1 MAQQLGTEG
10 VRAMLKV
17 PKFVQEMMGRAR
29 FDRSYTNPTSDP
41 GYTVWIRKATPYAR
55 AATLRAE
62 CERLVAWA
70 RRNYAD
76 AEILECP
83 ENTHY
88 CNQAALVTIT
98 DPVMQKLE
106 KFMPEMKEQKG

>member
-1 MAQQLGTEG
+1 
-10 VRAMLKV
+10 MLKV
-17 PKFVQEMMGRAR
+17 PKFAQEMMSRAR
-29 FDRSYTNPTSDP
+29 FDLSYTNPNSDP
-41 GYTVWIRKATPYAR
+41 GYTIWIRKATPYTYAS
-55 AATLRAE
+55 TLRAE

-83 ENTHY
+83 KDTHY

-106 KFMPEMKEQKG
+106 KFRPKKEK

>member
-1 MAQQLGTEG
+1 MS
-10 VRAMLKV
+10 
-17 PKFVQEMMGRAR
+17 RAR
-29 FDRSYTNPTSDP
+29 FDLSYTNPNSDP
-41 GYTVWIRKATPYAR
+41 GYTIWIRKATPYTYAS
-55 AATLRAE
+55 TLRAE

-83 ENTHY
+83 KDTHY

-106 KFMPEMKEQKG
+106 KFMPKKEK

>member
-1 MAQQLGTEG
+1 
-10 VRAMLKV
+10 MLVV
-17 PKFVQEMMGRAR
+17 PKYAQEMMSRAR
-29 FDRSYTNPTSDP
+29 FDRSYRNPASEP
-41 GYTVWIRKATPYAR
+41 GYSIWIRKSTPYAR

-70 RRNYAD
+70 KRNYAD

-83 ENTHY
+83 KETHY

-106 KFMPEMKEQKG
+106 RFMPKGA

>member
-1 MAQQLGTEG
+1 
-10 VRAMLKV
+10 MLKV
-17 PKFVQEMMGRAR
+17 PKFAQEMMSRSR
-29 FDRSYTNPTSDP
+29 FDRSFRNPASEP
-41 GYTVWIRKATPYAR
+41 GYTILIRKSTPYAR

-70 RRNYAD
+70 KRNYAD

-83 ENTHY
+83 KDTHY
-88 CNQAALVTIT
+88 CNQVALVTIT

-106 KFMPEMKEQKG
+106 IFLPEMQTATTQKGDRHE